1 MSRPGKIG
9 VGQIQGLQH
18 GGGACHDPG
27 GVRGVGILAADSQGG
42 EGGLRVEGRHY
53 VSPARDG
60 QFVRAER
67 GKALL
72 RIYIQAGDG
81 SHGWLL
87 HIIFL

>member
-60 QFVRAER
+60 QFVRAEVKPFCASISR
-67 GKALL
+67 LAMVPMG
-72 RIYIQAGDG
+72 G
-81 SHGWLL
+81 SCT
-87 HIIFL
+87 